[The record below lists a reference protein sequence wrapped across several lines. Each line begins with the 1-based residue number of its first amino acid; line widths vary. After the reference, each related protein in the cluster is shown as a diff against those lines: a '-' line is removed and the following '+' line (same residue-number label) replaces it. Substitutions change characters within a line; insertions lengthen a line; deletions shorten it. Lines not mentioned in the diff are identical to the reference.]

1 MLGYLIISLNCMFKT
16 CSRHMKSE
24 EPNPVVAKPE
34 KSAKVKSPKPVQSPS
49 SKETSKPPV
58 SSEPLKPA
66 RALVPALSI
75 APSIQPLP
83 TYSLPMFPEE
93 SARERILR
101 IKIQRIQSNDYFPD
115 LAWHVRSYL
124 TGKGIRPGVTFIKPF
139 FLLH

>member
-1 MLGYLIISLNCMFKT
+1 MMIFLKCMYNI

-24 EPNPVVAKPE
+24 EPDPVVAKQE

-58 SSEPLKPA
+58 ISEPLKPV
-66 RALVPALSI
+66 RALVPALST

-83 TYSLPMFPEE
+83 TYSLPPEE

-101 IKIQRIQSNDYFPD
+101 IKIQRIQSNDYFPE
-115 LAWHVRSYL
+115 LARHVRSYL